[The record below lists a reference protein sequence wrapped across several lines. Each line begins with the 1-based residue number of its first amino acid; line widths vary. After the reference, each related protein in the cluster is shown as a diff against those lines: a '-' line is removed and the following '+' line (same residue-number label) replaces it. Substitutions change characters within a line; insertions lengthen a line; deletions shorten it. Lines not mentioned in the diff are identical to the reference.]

1 MMINNYKYK
10 YFEESYRRDCRKR
23 LVNNI
28 HNYLVKTKYPPR
40 IIAFLIKSFHFSFPY
55 LLTIIFLFAPLQLV
69 YSIFTIMW
77 LFIILYIYLKG
88 CFISHLEYK
97 LYKKKFINI
106 VDPYLIL
113 LNYDITNENRY
124 KGTLIIALLFMCFV
138 LSILFYR
145 IK

>member
-1 MMINNYKYK
+1 
-10 YFEESYRRDCRKR
+10 
-23 LVNNI
+23 
-28 HNYLVKTKYPPR
+28 
-40 IIAFLIKSFHFSFPY
+40 
-55 LLTIIFLFAPLQLV
+55 
-69 YSIFTIMW
+69 MW

-113 LNYDITNENRY
+113 LNDDITNENRY